1 MSSPRF
7 YALDALRGLAIA
19 LMILV
24 NTPGSWQQVYTP
36 LLHAP
41 WDGFTFAD
49 IVFPTFLFVVGAA
62 MFYSLKTTVLSK
74 DSVWRVS
81 SRALKLIGIGVL
93 LNYVPFTVELA
104 ELRLPGVLQRIG
116 LAYWCAAL
124 LVLCVKRSHLL
135 FVAIALVLLYW
146 LALVVGGGEQP
157 YSLEHNLVR
166 QWDLAIFGAAHL
178 YQGFGVAFDPEG
190 LLSTVPCVVAVLI
203 GFGTAS
209 CLQGKQQKDALR
221 LLLLSGV
228 ALVVLA
234 MLWQMLWPVNK
245 ALWSGSYLAL
255 SSGLILLLL
264 AMLVWCIDIKGWTS
278 LAEPLKVYGTNPLF
292 IYILSWLWA
301 VLIGQLIFIPTEAGP
316 VSLYQWGFEQLA
328 IVFPAKLA
336 SFVFALLH
344 VVGFWY
350 LSLLLYKRNIVIKL

>member
-24 NTPGSWQQVYTP
+24 NTPGSWQHVYTP

-49 IVFPTFLFVVGAA
+49 IVFPTFLFVVGAS
-62 MFYSLKTTVLSK
+62 MFYSLKTAVLSK
-74 DSVWRVS
+74 QSLWRVS

-93 LNYVPFTVELA
+93 LNYLPFTVDLA

-116 LAYWCAAL
+116 LAYWLAAL
-124 LVLCVKRSHLL
+124 LILMVKRSYLP
-135 FVAIALVLLYW
+135 FVAVALVLLYW
-146 LALVVGGGEQP
+146 LALVLGGGELP
-157 YSLEHNLVR
+157 FSLEHNLVR

-190 LLSTVPCVVAVLI
+190 LLSTLPCVVAVLI
-203 GFGTAS
+203 GFGTAAF
-209 CLQGKQQKDALR
+209 LQGKQQHQALR
-221 LLLLSGV
+221 LLLLSGLV
-228 ALVVLA
+228 LVVLA
-234 MLWQMLWPVNK
+234 LLWHWLWPINK

-255 SSGLILLLL
+255 SNGLILLLL
-264 AMLVWCIDIKGWTS
+264 AALVWCIDIKGWTS

-301 VLIGQLIFIPTEAGP
+301 VLIGQLIFLTTETGS

-328 IVFPAKLA
+328 LVFPAKLA

-344 VVGFWY
+344 VIGFWY
-350 LSLLLYKRNIVIKL
+350 LSLLLYKRNIIIKL